1 LRRGVDSAVF
11 ALIAGTGED
20 GMEDFY
26 PNTLKVWDGWS
37 PAGVQ
42 PTRDLMS
49 VANLVGPH
57 YPADFAH
64 RLYVR
69 EALQSALASAD
80 EPETTPP
87 YTLQWFLEI
96 ETKRHQRHGRWIP
109 RLLEF
114 ARHPGET
121 LLGLGDG
128 LGTDWLQYARHGANV
143 VVCCPAAEQLKL
155 IQRNFELRGLPGRF
169 LHIVAP
175 ALPLSNCSIDVACI
189 GGLLDREA
197 DPRPLIE
204 EVYRVLKPGGKV
216 LAVAPAY
223 YDIDFWSRLCVPWE
237 RWLTTRA
244 AQATASPVAYSRR
257 RLRLL
262 FQRFSEHRVH
272 KRQLR
277 RRETPHLWRWVPSS
291 LLERV
296 MGRMLIMK
304 AFKPLSA
311 AAHVHLAA

>member
-11 ALIAGTGED
+11 ASIAGTREN

-26 PNTLKVWDGWS
+26 PSTLKVWNGWS

-42 PTRDLMS
+42 PTRELTSMT
-49 VANLVGPH
+49 NLAGPH

-69 EALQSALASAD
+69 EALHSALAMAD
-80 EPETTPP
+80 ERETTPP

-143 VVCCPAAEQLKL
+143 VVCCPAKEQLEL

-169 LHIVAP
+169 LHVAP
-175 ALPLSNCSIDVACI
+175 TCLPLPDCSIDVACV
-189 GGLLDREA
+189 GGLLDRA
-197 DPRPLIE
+197 TDARPIIE

-223 YDIDFWSRLCVPWE
+223 YDVDFWSRLCMPWE
-237 RWLTTRA
+237 RWFGTHRPRII
-244 AQATASPVAYSRR
+244 ASPGGYSRR
-257 RLRLL
+257 RLRSL
-262 FQRFSEHRVH
+262 FQRFTEHRVH

-277 RRETPHLWRWVPSS
+277 RKETPHLWRWVPSS
-291 LLERV
+291 LLERL
-296 MGRMLIMK
+296 MGRVLVLK
-304 AFKPLSA
+304 AFKPITA
-311 AAHVHLAA
+311 GAHAQLAA

>member
-1 LRRGVDSAVF
+1 
-11 ALIAGTGED
+11 
-20 GMEDFY
+20 MEDFY
-26 PNTLKVWDGWS
+26 PNTLKVWDGWR
-37 PAGVQ
+37 PTAAQ
-42 PTRDLMS
+42 PTRELTSMS
-49 VANLVGPH
+49 NLAGPH
-57 YPADFAH
+57 YAAEFAH
-64 RLYVR
+64 RLYAR
-69 EALQSALASAD
+69 ESLHSALAIAD
-80 EPETTPP
+80 EPESTPP

-114 ARHPGET
+114 AKHSGET

-143 VVCCPAAEQLKL
+143 VVCCPAAEQLEL
-155 IQRNFELRGLPGRF
+155 IQRNFVLRGLPGRF
-169 LHIVAP
+169 LHVPP
-175 ALPLSNCSIDVACI
+175 ACLPLPNCSIDVACMS
-189 GGLLDREA
+189 GLLDREA
-197 DPRPLIE
+197 DPRPIVE

-223 YDIDFWSRLCVPWE
+223 YDVDFWSRLCMPWE
-237 RWLTTRA
+237 RWRSAQTA
-244 AQATASPVAYSRR
+244 ATAASPVGYSRR

-262 FQRFSEHRVH
+262 FQRFSDHRVH

-277 RRETPHLWRWVPSS
+277 RKETPHLWRWVPSS

-296 MGRMLIMK
+296 MGRVLVLK

-311 AAHVHLAA
+311 AVHSQLAA